1 MPCQNETSNGGS
13 DSLDLHL
20 DSRPFDPSPTGWLL
34 GQAVRYLNTADK
46 EGEFAY
52 SQVTD
57 ILRRCTDDLLE
68 TVTRVFRSMKSGDTP
83 LRWNLLYVLGDV
95 GNEKAA
101 ELLVRA
107 ALQALP
113 ESEEDLGCE
122 TGRDMEMLVS
132 TMAVHALQKVARRHP
147 EVSDYLLKIVSEKP
161 ARAILIEAVKG
172 ATELGLRDKVRDILT
187 KEEYWMLEIRQARI
201 QEVFADPEREDGKER
216 GFTPPKS
223 GALYTAPTSACC
235 TRKEK

>member
-1 MPCQNETSNGGS
+1 MPCQNETSKGGG

-20 DSRPFDPSPTGWLL
+20 DSRPFDLSPTGWLL

-52 SQVTD
+52 TQVVE
-57 ILRRCTDDLLE
+57 ILRRCSEDLLE
-68 TVTRVFRSMKSGDTP
+68 TLTRVFRSMKSGDSA
-83 LRWNLLYVLGDV
+83 LRWNLLYVLGDA

-101 ELLVRA
+101 EFLVRV
-107 ALQALP
+107 ALQPLP
-113 ESEEDLGCE
+113 DAREDLGCE
-122 TGRDMEMLVS
+122 TERDMEMLVS

-147 EVSDYLLKIVSEKP
+147 EVSDYILKIVSEKP
-161 ARAILIEAVKG
+161 ARPILIEAVKV
-172 ATELGLRDKVRDILT
+172 ASELGMKDKVRELLS
-187 KEEYWMLEIRQARI
+187 KEEHWMLEIRQARI
-201 QEVFADPEREDGKER
+201 QEVFAEPEREDGKER

-223 GALYTAPTSACC
+223 GSLYTAPRSVCC